1 MRNANL
7 LKSYFFIVVLILS
20 AGGARA
26 QEKLSEAEKAKR
38 MAESYALAAPG
49 PEHQRLQSLVGK
61 WDQEIKVWPEPGKP
75 AMTLKGTAENKMILG
90 GRFLV
95 SESKGNMG
103 GMSVESTHITGFDRR
118 HKKYTTIGLDTFGTY
133 YVTAA
138 GPYDESKQAVVMYG
152 EDVDPVLGGTQKYD
166 FIFRVLGPDK
176 YMIEI
181 VFKDKEH
188 THGAAEFKAVEITY
202 SRAK

>member
-1 MRNANL
+1 MTTNKL
-7 LKSYFFIVVLILS
+7 LKSFFITALILS
-20 AGGARA
+20 AGVARA
-26 QEKLSEAEKAKR
+26 QEKLSEAEKAKKA
-38 MAESYALAAPG
+38 AESYALAAPG
-49 PEHQRLQSLVGK
+49 PEHQRLQSLVGR
-61 WDQEIKVWPEPGKP
+61 WDQEIKVWSEPGKTP
-75 AMTLKGTAENKMILG
+75 MTLKATCENKMILG

-152 EDVDPVLGGTQKYD
+152 EDVDPLLGTQKYD
-166 FIFRVLGPDK
+166 FILRVPGPDK
-176 YMIEI
+176 YIIEI

-188 THGAAEFKAVEITY
+188 TRGAEEFKEVEITY
-202 SRAK
+202 TRTK

>member
-1 MRNANL
+1 MKKNTIL
-7 LKSYFFIVVLILS
+7 LKSILVAVLILS
-20 AGGARA
+20 ACVARA
-26 QEKLSEAEKAKR
+26 QEKLSEADKAKK

-61 WDQEIKVWPEPGKP
+61 WDQEIKVWSEPGKTP
-75 AMTLKGTAENKMILG
+75 MTLKGTCENKMILG

-95 SESKGNMG
+95 GESKGNMG

-118 HKKYTTIGLDTFGTY
+118 HKKYTHIGLDTFGTY
-133 YVTAA
+133 YVTAT

-152 EDVDPVLGGTQKYD
+152 EDVDPLLGTQKYD
-166 FIFRVLGPDK
+166 IIFRVLGPDK

-188 THGAAEFKAVEITY
+188 TRGAAEFKEVEITY
-202 SRAK
+202 TRAK